1 MMIRSSLLAIF
12 LVFVIC
18 SFCGRDFVSLGRH
31 SWRCKRRVVEGQEP
45 RNTVHQTINVL
56 QEDQA
61 PIKINK
67 DIKCCCGKVCKGMR
81 GLKMHQRSC
90 RVMEG
95 LAKNV
100 YGEMEEDSD
109 NNSLDQEAANDI
121 ISQSPTSYGDTCTL
135 KKGIKLPKSPL
146 EWSTAND
153 YFKSTLSNY
162 PIKLLDL
169 NSNIGFMST
178 IIYNYCAQYHG
189 FDDKYNDADLK
200 TKYRDF
206 SIKELKTALKQLKI
220 ANNNVQEI
228 KFLSRQ
234 I

>member
-1 MMIRSSLLAIF
+1 MMIRSSLLVIF

-31 SWRCKRRVVEGQEP
+31 PWRCKRRVVEGQEP
-45 RNTVHQTINVL
+45 RNTVNQSINVL
-56 QEDQA
+56 HEDQA
-61 PIKINK
+61 PIKITTG
-67 DIKCCCGKVCKGMR
+67 IKSCCGKVCKGIR

-90 RVMEG
+90 KIMEG
-95 LAKNV
+95 LARNA

-109 NNSLDQEAANDI
+109 NNSLDQEANDI
-121 ISQSPTSYGDTCTL
+121 ISQSLMSYNDTCTL

-169 NSNIGFMST
+169 TQILVSCQTSYT
-178 IIYNYCAQYHG
+178 IIVLNIM
-189 FDDKYNDADLK
+189 DSM
-200 TKYRDF
+200 T
-206 SIKELKTALKQLKI
+206 STMT
-220 ANNNVQEI
+220 
-228 KFLSRQ
+228 Q

>member
-1 MMIRSSLLAIF
+1 MTRSKVIF
-12 LVFVIC
+12 HNL
-18 SFCGRDFVSLGRH
+18 
-31 SWRCKRRVVEGQEP
+31 
-45 RNTVHQTINVL
+45 
-56 QEDQA
+56 
-61 PIKINK
+61 
-67 DIKCCCGKVCKGMR
+67 
-81 GLKMHQRSC
+81 
-90 RVMEG
+90 
-95 LAKNV
+95 NV

-178 IIYNYCAQYHG
+178 TIYNYCAQYHG
-189 FDDKYNDADLK
+189 FDDKYNDADPR
-200 TKYRDF
+200 TKYKDF
-206 SIKELKTALKQLKI
+206 SIKELKKASKQLKI